1 MAIGISIDSAVSCP
15 FHTPIRPVLIPAT
28 TLDHCNMNLNQAAS
42 EPFRFSGEP
51 NAAVYLKQTT
61 DTSLAAVDDN
71 LRVNSFLQSAT
82 SE

>member
-1 MAIGISIDSAVSCP
+1 M
-15 FHTPIRPVLIPAT
+15 
-28 TLDHCNMNLNQAAS
+28 NQAAS